1 MRNITAFM
9 IILATVSM
17 YGCAGMTNTEQ
28 KTLSGAGIGAGAGA
42 VLGAVTGGSVV
53 TGAVVGG
60 GVGAVTGH
68 ILGEGDKK

>member
-1 MRNITAFM
+1 MRNITAIM

-28 KTLSGAGIGAGAGA
+28 KTLSGAGIGAGGGA
-42 VLGAVTGGSVV
+42 VLGIITGGSPVV
-53 TGAVVGG
+53 GAVVGG

-68 ILGEGDKK
+68 IIGENDKK